1 MLANSAQDSG
11 VLTVW
16 YRLFLD
22 RVDRLI
28 DAINSLKSYKE
39 IAGVDSD
46 TGVLIVLVILRQP
59 YR

>member
-1 MLANSAQDSG
+1 MLANNAQDSG

-28 DAINSLKSYKE
+28 DAINSRKPYKE
-39 IAGVDSD
+39 IVGVDSD